1 MEVGEVLMMIVERDG
16 GKYVDDA
23 TLREMLELWD
33 DTDVICDGFA
43 SVNIMCPGDD
53 VFVAVTRDGR
63 LLDEGDVCDMADAKL
78 REDYPA
84 PVEIAWLERDVVEAF
99 SRVAPDVY
107 EEYVR
112 EEVGR
117 LVENDTLRCLLNGRV
132 PSLARV

>member
-1 MEVGEVLMMIVERDG
+1 MAVIERDG
-16 GKYVDDA
+16 CKYADDE
-23 TLREMLELWD
+23 TMRELLESWD
-33 DTDVICDGFA
+33 D
-43 SVNIMCPGDD
+43 DD
-53 VFVAVTRDGR
+53 VVCDCFPVHTFVCSIGDGFVAVTRDGR
-63 LLDEGDVCDMADAKL
+63 LLGEDDVYDMVNAKL
-78 REDYPA
+78 REDYPD

-117 LVENDTLRCLLNGRV
+117 LVENDTLRCLQNWRG

>member
-1 MEVGEVLMMIVERDG
+1 MAIIERDG
-16 GKYVDDA
+16 CKYADDE
-23 TLREMLELWD
+23 TLRELLEYWD
-33 DTDVICDGFA
+33 DDDVVCDGFPLQA
-43 SVNIMCPGDD
+43 FVCSIGDG
-53 VFVAVTRDGR
+53 FVAVMYDGR
-63 LLDEGDVCDMADAKL
+63 LLSENDVYDMVNAKL
-78 REDYPA
+78 REDYPD

-117 LVENDTLRCLLNGRV
+117 LVENDTLRCLQNWRG

>member
-1 MEVGEVLMMIVERDG
+1 MAIIERDG
-16 GKYVDDA
+16 CKYADDE
-23 TLREMLELWD
+23 TLRELLEYWD
-33 DTDVICDGFA
+33 DDDVVCDGFPLQA
-43 SVNIMCPGDD
+43 FVCSIGDG
-53 VFVAVTRDGR
+53 FVAVMYDGR
-63 LLDEGDVCDMADAKL
+63 LLSENDVYAMANAKL

-99 SRVAPDVY
+99 SRVAPDAY